1 MSNPSSGHGG
11 RSALERLGQE
21 LAARDAERETREML
35 KVARIEAR
43 RDRAGEALA
52 ELQRI
57 LAGLWNRVAE
67 LAPMTIAYS
76 PQRLELELAAI
87 EWDIEHEYVDEQSF
101 ARSGWDV
108 FAGAWIRLHQRSI
121 HEYPG
126 MSASLWFAQLPGQGS
141 PAWHEVAYDAEEGN
155 APAEEPF
162 ALRDV
167 IKADMVAS
175 SEASNLYV
183 VSTPLRL
190 EGASLEAFYDRWMG
204 LLAAAAVGE
213 LERPAPMDAEMR
225 NASSTTT
232 PLQDAVAQAEQPP
245 AKPEVKPGSLFGRL
259 RSVGD

>member
-1 MSNPSSGHGG
+1 MNHDLSGHGG

-35 KVARIEAR
+35 KVARVEAR
-43 RDRAGEALA
+43 RDRAVEALQ
-52 ELQRI
+52 ELQAI
-57 LAGLWNRVAE
+57 MGELWNRIAE

-87 EWDIEHEYVDEQSF
+87 EWDVEHQYVDEQSF

-126 MSASLWFAQLPGQGS
+126 LSASLWFAQLPGETS

-175 SEASNLYV
+175 SETSNLHIV
-183 VSTPLRL
+183 GTPLRL
-190 EGASLEAFYDRWMG
+190 AGDTLPAFHDRWMG

-213 LERPAPMDAEMR
+213 LARPQPMDAESR
-225 NASSTTT
+225 RAIPTT
-232 PLQDAVAQAEQPP
+232 PLQDAVANAEQAQP
-245 AKPEVKPGSLFGRL
+245 APEVKPGSLFGRL
-259 RSVGD
+259 RSLGD

>member
-1 MSNPSSGHGG
+1 MMNHDPSGHGG

-35 KVARIEAR
+35 KVARVEAR
-43 RDRAGEALA
+43 RDRAAEALQ
-52 ELQRI
+52 ELQAI
-57 LAGLWNRVAE
+57 MGELWNRIAE

-87 EWDIEHEYVDEQSF
+87 EWDVEHQYVDEQSF

-126 MSASLWFAQLPGQGS
+126 MSASLWFAQLPGETS

-175 SEASNLYV
+175 SETSNLYIV
-183 VSTPLRL
+183 GTPLRL
-190 EGASLEAFYDRWMG
+190 AGDTLPAFHDRWMG

-213 LERPAPMDAEMR
+213 LVRPQPMDAESR
-225 NASSTTT
+225 RAIPTT
-232 PLQDAVAQAEQPP
+232 PLQDAVANAEHAQP
-245 AKPEVKPGSLFGRL
+245 APEVKPGSLFGRL
-259 RSVGD
+259 RSLGD